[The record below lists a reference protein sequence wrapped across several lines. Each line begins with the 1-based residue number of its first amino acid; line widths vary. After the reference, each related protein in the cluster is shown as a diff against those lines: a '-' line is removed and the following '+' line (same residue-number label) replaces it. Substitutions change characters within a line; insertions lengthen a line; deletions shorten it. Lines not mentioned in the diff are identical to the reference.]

1 MVIRVN
7 ITDLRPRLSK
17 FIGMAEHGG
26 QKVIVARHG
35 KPAAALVSMADFR
48 RIWKVEDEELYGPI
62 DAVIGRRRG
71 GLRLSGMLE
80 RGLAKLRRQG
90 KTLDDVLADKKEE

>member
-7 ITDLRPRLSK
+7 ITYLRPRLSQY
-17 FIGMAEHGG
+17 IGMAEHGG
-26 QKVIVARHG
+26 KKVIIARHG

-48 RIWKVEDEELYGPI
+48 RIWKDEDAELYGPV
-62 DAVIGRRRG
+62 DPVTGRRRG

-80 RGLAKLRRQG
+80 RGLARLRRQG
-90 KTLDDVLADKKEE
+90 KTLDDALADEKEE

>member
-7 ITDLRPRLSK
+7 ITDLRPHLSK
-17 FIGMAEHGG
+17 YIGMAEHGG
-26 QKVIVARHG
+26 KKVIIARHG

-48 RIWKVEDEELYGPI
+48 RIWKNEDEELYGPI
-62 DAVIGRRRG
+62 DPVTGRRRG

-80 RGLAKLRRQG
+80 RGLARLRRHG
-90 KTLDDVLADKKEE
+90 KTLDDVIADEKDE